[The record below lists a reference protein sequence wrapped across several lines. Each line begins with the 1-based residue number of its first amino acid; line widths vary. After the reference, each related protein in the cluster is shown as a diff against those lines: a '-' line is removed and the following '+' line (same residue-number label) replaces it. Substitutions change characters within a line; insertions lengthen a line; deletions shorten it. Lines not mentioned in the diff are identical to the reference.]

1 MSQSP
6 ITTSPANSNETPI
19 SSSPV
24 IDATPITTI
33 HPSFDSAL
41 NSKPKKTTTKRAV
54 TSETSK
60 SKKKSKASSLS
71 VSKKG
76 SKAKGS
82 RSKSKSIHTMQELY
96 VDDVAKKNVEPHV
109 EASNED
115 RSEENVVAEGNP
127 NNVTETLEIQKG
139 LTIEKPVASEAVGEI
154 VQDSPD
160 AEESLNDKDV
170 EEALNSLKDT
180 VPKPNVAPD
189 VTTSLAQEGPT
200 PDIVGDAVNAQDQV
214 NDEPVSEKLVGVPT
228 NGENPISQNEDNQHD
243 DEEPADDRNQ
253 PATDNDVS
261 VNDDVVDVDEMT
273 DLDLTVNEV
282 VGGSIARRLRNRKG
296 KEADVVT
303 EVVTK
308 ATPSKKKKMIGPSR
322 KPSKVE
328 IASEKKKKSGKRKQ
342 PEVGDSDYEVEEDVP
357 HIVSNIVSSSKKKSQ
372 KKFRRAAIPEL
383 DVVHDVPNIVST
395 GKKKIGGRIIP
406 QNVPDVPMDNI
417 SFHFIE
423 SAQKWKFVANRR
435 LALERELS
443 DEALE
448 QKEIIALIEKAGLM
462 KTVSGIGDCY
472 EKLVK
477 EFLVN
482 IPEDCD
488 NPLSK
493 EHHKVYVRGKCV
505 MFSPAIINKA
515 LGNKED
521 GYAEMEITNNNICK
535 TITANQVK
543 IWPSRGKVPSV
554 MLSVK
559 YAILNRIGTANWVPT
574 THTSDIATGLARFIY
589 SVGTGTEFNYGAHIF
604 DETVQHAKSWAIRMP
619 IAFPSLICSIIVAQ
633 HPSIL
638 TADDEVSKRESPL
651 DFHPRLFEGT
661 HAADIEITGPSVAA
675 PTGSGSMSR
684 NEMIASLEAACKAL
698 DEKKKSLEQVIMA
711 LRQEEAAERVR
722 MCRLDKKELIKVM
735 VEALRSWSSQMLALI
750 FSGYIPLIDVY
761 FFKLFMFLAVILVL
775 MFFCWA
781 MPWIF

>member
-1 MSQSP
+1 
-6 ITTSPANSNETPI
+6 
-19 SSSPV
+19 
-24 IDATPITTI
+24 
-33 HPSFDSAL
+33 
-41 NSKPKKTTTKRAV
+41 
-54 TSETSK
+54 
-60 SKKKSKASSLS
+60 
-71 VSKKG
+71 
-76 SKAKGS
+76 
-82 RSKSKSIHTMQELY
+82 MQELY
-96 VDDVAKKNVEPHV
+96 LDNVAEKNVESHV
-109 EASNED
+109 EASDNLASDLIAEK
-115 RSEENVVAEGNP
+115 EKGNPNVVA
-127 NNVTETLEIQKG
+127 ETLEIQKG
-139 LTIEKPVASEAVGEI
+139 VTGDNTNVSDTVGEGI

-160 AEESLNDKDV
+160 VEETITDQAV

-180 VPKPNVAPD
+180 IPNPNVAPD
-189 VTTSLAQEGPT
+189 VTTSLAQDEPT
-200 PDIVGDAVNAQDQV
+200 PNIVGNTVNTQEQV
-214 NDEPVSEKLVGVPT
+214 
-228 NGENPISQNEDNQHD
+228 
-243 DEEPADDRNQ
+243 DEEPAADEIVVPQ
-253 PATDNDVS
+253 SEKEPAADEEEDIDIPSTDNAVS
-261 VNDDVVDVDEMT
+261 VDDDVVDVDAMD
-273 DLDLTVNEV
+273 DLDQTVREV
-282 VGGSIARRLRNRKG
+282 AGGSIARRLRNRKG
-296 KEADVVT
+296 KDADVVE

-308 ATPSKKKKMIGPSR
+308 ATPSKKKKIIGPSR

-342 PEVGDSDYEVEEDVP
+342 AEVGDSDYEVEEDVP
-357 HIVSNIVSSSKKKSQ
+357 HIGSNIVSPAKKKSQ
-372 KKFRRAAIPEL
+372 KKFRRAAIPDL
-383 DVVHDVPNIVST
+383 DVVHEVPNIVST
-395 GKKKIGGRIIP
+395 GNKKIGGRIIP

-423 SAQKWKFVANRR
+423 RAQKWKFVANRR

-493 EHHKVYVRGKCV
+493 EHHKVYVRGKSV

-521 GYAEMEITNNNICK
+521 GYAEMEVTNNHVCK

-543 IWPSRGKVPSV
+543 VWPLKGKVPSV

-619 IAFPSLICSIIVAQ
+619 IAFPSLICSIILAQ

-638 TADDEVSKRESPL
+638 SADDEVSKRESPL

-684 NEMIASLEAACKAL
+684 KEMIAFLEAACKGL
-698 DEKKKSLEQVIMA
+698 DEKKKSLEQVIIA
-711 LRQEEAAERVR
+711 LRQEEADEEGENVQVGQEG
-722 MCRLDKKELIKVM
+722 DGQSDGGGTEEL
-735 VEALRSWSSQMLALI
+735 ELSDASAD
-750 FSGYIPLIDVY
+750 F
-761 FFKLFMFLAVILVL
+761 
-775 MFFCWA
+775 
-781 MPWIF
+781 

>member
-6 ITTSPANSNETPI
+6 ITTSSPKSTETPN
-19 SSSPV
+19 SSSP

-33 HPSFDSAL
+33 HPSFASAL
-41 NSKPKKTTTKRAV
+41 NPKPKKTTAKRPS
-54 TSETSK
+54 TFKTPK
-60 SKKKSKASSLS
+60 SKKTKGSSSS
-71 VSKKG
+71 VSKKT
-76 SKAKGS
+76 SKKKGS
-82 RSKSKSIHTMQELY
+82 NSKSKSIHTMQELY
-96 VDDVAKKNVEPHV
+96 LDDVAKKNVESHV
-109 EASNED
+109 GAPDNLASD
-115 RSEENVVAEGNP
+115 LIAEKEKGNP
-127 NNVTETLEIQKG
+127 NVAAETLEIQKG
-139 LTIEKPVASEAVGEI
+139 VTGDNTTVSDTVGEGI

-160 AEESLNDKDV
+160 EEESPNDKDV

-180 VPKPNVAPD
+180 VPKPNVAPV
-189 VTTSLAQEGPT
+189 VTTSLAQEEPT
-200 PDIVGDAVNAQDQV
+200 PEIVGNEVTNEDQASDEHVSDKLANTATNEENA
-214 NDEPVSEKLVGVPT
+214 G
-228 NGENPISQNEDNQHD
+228 SQNEADGPQQD
-243 DEEPADDRNQ
+243 DEEPANEDVGEGNLSGV
-253 PATDNDVS
+253 DNVMS
-261 VNDDVVDVDEMT
+261 ANDDIVDVDAMT
-273 DLDLTVNEV
+273 DLDQTISEV
-282 VGGSIARRLRNRKG
+282 AGGSIARRLRNRKG
-296 KEADVVT
+296 KDADVVE

-342 PEVGDSDYEVEEDVP
+342 AEVGDSDYEVEEDVP
-357 HIVSNIVSSSKKKSQ
+357 HIGSNIVSPAKKKSQ

-505 MFSPAIINKA
+505 MFSPAIINKY

-521 GYAEMEITNNNICK
+521 GYAEMEITNNQVCK

-543 IWPSRGKVPSV
+543 VWPSKGKVPSV

-574 THTSDIATGLARFIY
+574 THTSDIATSLARFIY

-619 IAFPSLICSIIVAQ
+619 IAFPSLICSIILAQ

-684 NEMIASLEAACKAL
+684 KEMIASLEAACKAL

-711 LRQEEAAERVR
+711 LRQEEAAEEGEDVQVGQEGGGQS
-722 MCRLDKKELIKVM
+722 DGGGTEEL
-735 VEALRSWSSQMLALI
+735 ELSDASAD
-750 FSGYIPLIDVY
+750 F
-761 FFKLFMFLAVILVL
+761 
-775 MFFCWA
+775 
-781 MPWIF
+781 

>member
-6 ITTSPANSNETPI
+6 NSATPVNSTEAPH
-19 SSSPV
+19 SSSP

-33 HPSFDSAL
+33 HPSFASAL
-41 NSKPKKTTTKRAV
+41 NPKPKKTTAKRPS
-54 TSETSK
+54 TFKTPK
-60 SKKKSKASSLS
+60 SKKNKSSSSS
-71 VSKKG
+71 VSRKTSKKKG
-76 SKAKGS
+76 SN
-82 RSKSKSIHTMQELY
+82 SKSKSIHTMQELY
-96 VDDVAKKNVEPHV
+96 LDNVGEKNVESHV
-109 EASNED
+109 EASDNLASDLIAEKEKGI
-115 RSEENVVAEGNP
+115 SEIGA
-127 NNVTETLEIQKG
+127 ETLEIQKG
-139 LTIEKPVASEAVGEI
+139 LTVEKPVASEVVGEI

-160 AEESLNDKDV
+160 AEEIITDQAV

-180 VPKPNVAPD
+180 IPNPNVAPD
-189 VTTSLAQEGPT
+189 VTTSLAQDEPT
-200 PDIVGDAVNAQDQV
+200 PDIVGDDVNTQDQAD
-214 NDEPVSEKLVGVPT
+214 DEHISDKLIGT
-228 NGENPISQNEDNQHD
+228 DANGENPVSQNEEDVAQQVDETPVDDNVTAGNTTGI
-243 DEEPADDRNQ
+243 PS
-253 PATDNDVS
+253 TDNDMS
-261 VNDDVVDVDEMT
+261 GDDEIVDVDAMT
-273 DLDLTVNEV
+273 DMDQTISEV
-282 VGGSIARRLRNRKG
+282 AGGSIAKRLRNRKG
-296 KEADVVT
+296 KDVDVVV
-303 EVVTK
+303 EVVAK

-357 HIVSNIVSSSKKKSQ
+357 HIVSNIVSPYKKKSQ
-372 KKFRRAAIPEL
+372 KKFRRAAVPDL

-395 GKKKIGGRIIP
+395 SKKKIGGRIIP

-462 KTVSGIGDCY
+462 KTVSGLGECY

-505 MFSPAIINKA
+505 IFSPAIINKY

-521 GYAEMEITNNNICK
+521 GYAEMEVTNNQVCK

-543 IWPSRGKVPSV
+543 VWPSRGKVPSV

-559 YAILNRIGTANWVPT
+559 YAILNRIGTVNWVPT
-574 THTSDIATGLARFIY
+574 THTSDIATSLARFVY
-589 SVGTGTEFNYGAHIF
+589 SVGTGTVFNYGAHIF
-604 DETVQHAKSWAIRMP
+604 DETVQHAKSWAVRMP
-619 IAFPSLICSIIVAQ
+619 IAYPSLICGIILAQ
-633 HPSIL
+633 HPNIL

-651 DFHPRLFEGT
+651 DFHPRLFEGK
-661 HAADIEITGPSVAA
+661 HAADIEFAGPSVAA
-675 PTGSGSMSR
+675 ATGSGSMSR
-684 NEMIASLEAACKAL
+684 KEMIASLEAACKAL

-711 LRQEEAAERVR
+711 LRQEEAAEEGENVQVGQEGGGQS
-722 MCRLDKKELIKVM
+722 DGGGTEEL
-735 VEALRSWSSQMLALI
+735 ELSDASAD
-750 FSGYIPLIDVY
+750 F
-761 FFKLFMFLAVILVL
+761 
-775 MFFCWA
+775 
-781 MPWIF
+781 

>member
-6 ITTSPANSNETPI
+6 NSATPI
-19 SSSPV
+19 PSTETLDSSPV
-24 IDATPITTI
+24 ITDATPITTI
-33 HPSFDSAL
+33 HPSFSSAL
-41 NSKPKKTTTKRAV
+41 NPKPKKSTANRPSPFKTP
-54 TSETSK
+54 K
-60 SKKKSKASSLS
+60 SKKTKRSSSS
-71 VSKKG
+71 VSKRTSKKKG
-76 SKAKGS
+76 SN
-82 RSKSKSIHTMQELY
+82 SKSKSIHTMQEPY
-96 VDDVAKKNVEPHV
+96 VDEVAEKNVESHV
-109 EASNED
+109 D
-115 RSEENVVAEGNP
+115 GSEKSDSDLNVERDKSKCG
-127 NNVTETLEIQKG
+127 TETLEIQKG
-139 LTIEKPVASEAVGEI
+139 VTGGNTTMTDTVGEGI
-154 VQDSPD
+154 FQDSPD
-160 AEESLNDKDV
+160 AEETTTNQDV

-180 VPKPNVAPD
+180 IPTSNVVPD
-189 VTTSLAQEGPT
+189 VETPLAQDEPT
-200 PDIVGDAVNAQDQV
+200 PDIVGNAGDTEEQV
-214 NDEPVSEKLVGVPT
+214 DKELATDENVVTQTEKEPVA
-228 NGENPISQNEDNQHD
+228 
-243 DEEPADDRNQ
+243 DEEEDTDTPS
-253 PATDNDVS
+253 TDNVVS
-261 VNDDVVDVDEMT
+261 VDDDVVNVDVMD
-273 DLDLTVNEV
+273 DLQQTVSEV
-282 VGGSIARRLRNRKG
+282 AGGSIARRLRNRKG
-296 KEADVVT
+296 KDVDVVA
-303 EVVTK
+303 EVVPK

-328 IASEKKKKSGKRKQ
+328 IASEKKKKKKKSGKRKQ

-357 HIVSNIVSSSKKKSQ
+357 NIVPNIVSSAKKKNQ
-372 KKFRRAAIPEL
+372 KKFRRAAIPDL

-462 KTVSGIGDCY
+462 KTVSGIGECY

-505 MFSPAIINKA
+505 MFSPAIINKY

-521 GYAEMEITNNNICK
+521 GYAEMEVTNNQVCK
-535 TITANQVK
+535 IITANQVK
-543 IWPSRGKVPSV
+543 VWPSRGKVPSV

-574 THTSDIATGLARFIY
+574 THTSDIATSLARFVY
-589 SVGTGTEFNYGAHIF
+589 SVGTGTIFNYGAHIF
-604 DETVQHAKSWAIRMP
+604 EETVQHAKSWAVRMP
-619 IAFPSLICSIIVAQ
+619 IAYPSLICGIILAQ
-633 HPSIL
+633 HPNIL

-651 DFHPRLFEGT
+651 DFHPRLFEGK
-661 HAADIEITGPSVAA
+661 HAADIEIAGPSVAA

-684 NEMIASLEAACKAL
+684 KEMIVSLEASCQAL
-698 DEKKKSLEQVIMA
+698 DEKKKSLEKVIMA
-711 LRQEEAAERVR
+711 LKQEEEAEEGEQVQ
-722 MCRLDKKELIKVM
+722 DDQEGGTAGANDDDGDTEEL
-735 VEALRSWSSQMLALI
+735 ELSDSSAD
-750 FSGYIPLIDVY
+750 F
-761 FFKLFMFLAVILVL
+761 
-775 MFFCWA
+775 
-781 MPWIF
+781 

>member
-82 RSKSKSIHTMQELY
+82 RSKSRSIHTMQELY
-96 VDDVAKKNVEPHV
+96 VDDVAKKNAEPHV

-170 EEALNSLKDT
+170 EEVLNSLKDT
-180 VPKPNVAPD
+180 IPKPKVVPD
-189 VTTSLAQEGPT
+189 VETSLAQEEPT
-200 PDIVGDAVNAQDQV
+200 PDEVGNAVEEENLVPLNHENIVQQD
-214 NDEPVSEKLVGVPT
+214 N
-228 NGENPISQNEDNQHD
+228 
-243 DEEPADDRNQ
+243 EEPADENVADGNTT
-253 PATDNDVS
+253 TDNAMSVDV
-261 VNDDVVDVDEMT
+261 DVVDVDTMA
-273 DLDLTVNEV
+273 DLEQTVSEV
-282 VGGSIARRLRNRKG
+282 ASGNIARRLRNRKG
-296 KEADVVT
+296 KDADMV
-303 EVVTK
+303 EPVVTK

-322 KPSKVE
+322 KASKVE
-328 IASEKKKKSGKRKQ
+328 IASEKKKASGKRKHV
-342 PEVGDSDYEVEEDVP
+342 EVGDSDYEVEEDVP
-357 HIVSNIVSSSKKKSQ
+357 HIVSNIVSPTKKKSR
-372 KKFRRAAIPEL
+372 KKLRRAASVSDH
-383 DVVHDVPNIVST
+383 DVVDDVPNIVST
-395 GKKKIGGRIIP
+395 GKKKVGGKIVP
-406 QNVPDVPMDNI
+406 QNVLDVPMDNI

-443 DEALE
+443 VEALE
-448 QKEIIALIEKAGLM
+448 QKEIIVLIEKAGLM
-462 KTVSGIGDCY
+462 KIVSGIGECY

-477 EFLVN
+477 EFLAN

-505 MFSPAIINKA
+505 HFSPAIINKF

-521 GYAEMEITNNNICK
+521 GYAELEVTNNQVCK

-543 IWPSRGKVPSV
+543 VWPLKGKVPSV

-559 YAILNRIGTANWVPT
+559 YAILNRIGTANWVPI

-589 SVGTGTEFNYGAHIF
+589 SVGTGTMFNYGAHIF
-604 DETVQHAKSWAIRMP
+604 DETVQHGKSWAVRMH
-619 IAFPSLICSIIVAQ
+619 IAYPSLICGIILAQ
-633 HPSIL
+633 HPTIL

-651 DFHPRLFEGT
+651 DFHPKLFEGK
-661 HAADIEITGPSVAA
+661 HAADIEFSGPSSDY
-675 PTGSGSMSR
+675 GSEARGS
-684 NEMIASLEAACKAL
+684 C
-698 DEKKKSLEQVIMA
+698 
-711 LRQEEAAERVR
+711 
-722 MCRLDKKELIKVM
+722 
-735 VEALRSWSSQMLALI
+735 
-750 FSGYIPLIDVY
+750 
-761 FFKLFMFLAVILVL
+761 
-775 MFFCWA
+775 
-781 MPWIF
+781 

>member
-6 ITTSPANSNETPI
+6 NTTSPMKSTESPN
-19 SSSPV
+19 SSPLN
-24 IDATPITTI
+24 ATLITTI
-33 HPSFDSAL
+33 HPSFASAL
-41 NSKPKKTTTKRAV
+41 NQKPKKTTAKRPS
-54 TSETSK
+54 TFKTPK
-60 SKKKSKASSLS
+60 SKKTKSSSSS
-71 VSKKG
+71 VSKKT
-76 SKAKGS
+76 SKKKGS
-82 RSKSKSIHTMQELY
+82 NSKSKSIHTMQELY
-96 VDDVAKKNVEPHV
+96 LDNVAEKNAESHV
-109 EASNED
+109 EASDNLASDLIIEKEKGN
-115 RSEENVVAEGNP
+115 SEIGA
-127 NNVTETLEIQKG
+127 ETLEIQKG
-139 LTIEKPVASEAVGEI
+139 LTVEKHVASEVVGEI

-160 AEESLNDKDV
+160 AEETITDHAV

-180 VPKPNVAPD
+180 TPKPNVAPD
-189 VTTSLAQEGPT
+189 VATSLAQDEPT
-200 PDIVGDAVNAQDQV
+200 PDIVGDVVNTEEQV
-214 NDEPVSEKLVGVPT
+214 DKEPAIDDIVAPQAEKGPVA
-228 NGENPISQNEDNQHD
+228 
-243 DEEPADDRNQ
+243 DEEENTDIPTADN
-253 PATDNDVS
+253 VMS
-261 VNDDVVDVDEMT
+261 GDDDIVDVDAMT
-273 DLDLTVNEV
+273 DLDQTISEV
-282 VGGSIARRLRNRKG
+282 AGGSIARRLRNRKW
-296 KEADVVT
+296 KDADVVE

-308 ATPSKKKKMIGPSR
+308 AIPSKKKKMIGPSR

-342 PEVGDSDYEVEEDVP
+342 AEVGNSNYEVEEDVP
-357 HIVSNIVSSSKKKSQ
+357 HSVSNIVSPAKKKSQ

-395 GKKKIGGRIIP
+395 GKKKIGGKIIP

-521 GYAEMEITNNNICK
+521 GYAEMEITNNNVCK

-559 YAILNRIGTANWVPT
+559 YAILNRIGTENWVPT
-574 THTSDIATGLARFIY
+574 THTSDIAAGLARFIY

-604 DETVQHAKSWAIRMP
+604 DETVQHAKSWAIRIP
-619 IAFPSLICSIIVAQ
+619 IAFPSLTCSIILAQ

-684 NEMIASLEAACKAL
+684 KEMIASLEAACKAL

-711 LRQEEAAERVR
+711 LRQEEAAEEGENVQ
-722 MCRLDKKELIKVM
+722 V
-735 VEALRSWSSQMLALI
+735 
-750 FSGYIPLIDVY
+750 
-761 FFKLFMFLAVILVL
+761 
-775 MFFCWA
+775 
-781 MPWIF
+781 

>member
-6 ITTSPANSNETPI
+6 ITTSSPKSTETLN
-19 SSSPV
+19 SSSP

-33 HPSFDSAL
+33 HPSFASAL
-41 NSKPKKTTTKRAV
+41 NPKPKKTTAKRPS
-54 TSETSK
+54 TFKTPK
-60 SKKKSKASSLS
+60 SKKTKGCSSS
-71 VSKKG
+71 VSKKTL
-76 SKAKGS
+76 KKKGS
-82 RSKSKSIHTMQELY
+82 NSKSKSIHTMQELY
-96 VDDVAKKNVEPHV
+96 LDNVAEKNVESHV
-109 EASNED
+109 EAPDNLASDLIAEKEKGNP
-115 RSEENVVAEGNP
+115 NVVA
-127 NNVTETLEIQKG
+127 ETLEIQKG
-139 LTIEKPVASEAVGEI
+139 VTGDNTTASDTVGEGI

-160 AEESLNDKDV
+160 VEETATDQGV

-180 VPKPNVAPD
+180 IPNPNAAPD
-189 VTTSLAQEGPT
+189 VTTSLAQDEPT
-200 PDIVGDAVNAQDQV
+200 PDIVGNTVNTQEQV
-214 NDEPVSEKLVGVPT
+214 
-228 NGENPISQNEDNQHD
+228 
-243 DEEPADDRNQ
+243 DEEPAADEIVVPQ
-253 PATDNDVS
+253 SEKEPAADEEEDIDIPSTDNAVS
-261 VNDDVVDVDEMT
+261 VDDDVVDVDAM
-273 DLDLTVNEV
+273 DHLDQTVREV
-282 VGGSIARRLRNRKG
+282 AGGSIARRLSNRKG
-296 KEADVVT
+296 KDADVVE

-342 PEVGDSDYEVEEDVP
+342 AEVGDSDYEVEEDVP
-357 HIVSNIVSSSKKKSQ
+357 HIGSNIVSPAKKKSR

-543 IWPSRGKVPSV
+543 IWPSKGKVPSV

-619 IAFPSLICSIIVAQ
+619 IAFPSLICSIILAQ

-651 DFHPRLFEGT
+651 DFQPRLFEGT

-675 PTGSGSMSR
+675 PAGSGSMSR
-684 NEMIASLEAACKAL
+684 KEMIASLEAACKAL

-711 LRQEEAAERVR
+711 LRQEEAAEEGENVQVGQEGGGQ
-722 MCRLDKKELIKVM
+722 CN
-735 VEALRSWSSQMLALI
+735 
-750 FSGYIPLIDVY
+750 IPNS
-761 FFKLFMFLAVILVL
+761 KL
-775 MFFCWA
+775 
-781 MPWIF
+781 PN

>member
-6 ITTSPANSNETPI
+6 NTISPMNSTDSPN
-19 SSSPV
+19 SSP
-24 IDATPITTI
+24 INATPITTV
-33 HPSFDSAL
+33 HPSFASAL
-41 NSKPKKTTTKRAV
+41 NPKPKKTTAKR
-54 TSETSK
+54 TSTSKVPK
-60 SKKKSKASSLS
+60 SKKKSKTSSSS
-71 VSKKG
+71 VSKK
-76 SKAKGS
+76 STKAKS
-82 RSKSKSIHTMQELY
+82 SKSKPIHTMQELY
-96 VDDVAKKNVEPHV
+96 VDDLTKGNAESNV
-109 EASNED
+109 EASNND
-115 RSEENVVAEGNP
+115 ASDLNVKEGNSDF
-127 NNVTETLEIQKG
+127 VVETLENQKG
-139 LTIEKPVASEAVGEI
+139 VTGDNTVVTEAVGGGI

-160 AEESLNDKDV
+160 AEETMNNQVV
-170 EEALNSLKDT
+170 EEVLNSLKDT
-180 VPKPNVAPD
+180 IPTSNVVPD
-189 VTTSLAQEGPT
+189 VEISLAQDEPT
-200 PDIVGDAVNAQDQV
+200 PDIVGNAVNTAEQV
-214 NDEPVSEKLVGVPT
+214 DEG
-228 NGENPISQNEDNQHD
+228 
-243 DEEPADDRNQ
+243 
-253 PATDNDVS
+253 PATDEIVVPQTEKEPVADEEEDTDILSTDNAMS
-261 VNDDVVDVDEMT
+261 VDDDVVDVDAME
-273 DLDLTVNEV
+273 DLEQTVSEV
-282 VGGSIARRLRNRKG
+282 ASGSIARRLRNRKG
-296 KEADVVT
+296 KAADVVT
-303 EVVTK
+303 EVVPK

-328 IASEKKKKSGKRKQ
+328 IAIEKKKKGGKRKQ
-342 PEVGDSDYEVEEDVP
+342 AEVGDSDYEVEEDVP
-357 HIVSNIVSSSKKKSQ
+357 HIVSNIVSPSKKKSQ
-372 KKFRRAAIPEL
+372 KKFRRAAIPDL

-395 GKKKIGGRIIP
+395 GKKKIGGKIIP

-505 MFSPAIINKA
+505 MFSPAIINKT

-619 IAFPSLICSIIVAQ
+619 IAFPSLICSIILAQ

-684 NEMIASLEAACKAL
+684 KEMIASLEAACKAL

-711 LRQEEAAERVR
+711 LRQEEAAEEGENVQVGQEGG
-722 MCRLDKKELIKVM
+722 DQSDGGGTEEL
-735 VEALRSWSSQMLALI
+735 ELSDASAD
-750 FSGYIPLIDVY
+750 F
-761 FFKLFMFLAVILVL
+761 
-775 MFFCWA
+775 
-781 MPWIF
+781 

>member
-6 ITTSPANSNETPI
+6 ITTSPTNSTETP
-19 SSSPV
+19 

-33 HPSFDSAL
+33 HPTFDSTL
-41 NSKPKKTTTKRAV
+41 NSEPKKTSTKKAATSKTT
-54 TSETSK
+54 K
-60 SKKKSKASSLS
+60 SKKKSKTSSLS

-76 SKAKGS
+76 SKAKS
-82 RSKSKSIHTMQELY
+82 SKPKSIHTMQELY
-96 VDDVAKKNVEPHV
+96 VDEIGKKNDESHV
-109 EASNED
+109 GASVNLESGSLMEKEKED
-115 RSEENVVAEGNP
+115 SEIGAK
-127 NNVTETLEIQKG
+127 TLEIPKG
-139 LTIEKPVASEAVGEI
+139 LTVEKPVTSEAAGEI

-160 AEESLNDKDV
+160 VEESLSNKEM

-180 VPKPNVAPD
+180 VPKPNVVPD
-189 VTTSLAQEGPT
+189 VETPLAQAEPT
-200 PDIVGDAVNAQDQV
+200 PNIVGNSDVNNEDQGKDANVTDKVTNTTT
-214 NDEPVSEKLVGVPT
+214 DE
-228 NGENPISQNEDNQHD
+228 ENSRSQNEEGGSQQDGDEPTNENVD
-243 DEEPADDRNQ
+243 DGDTMG
-253 PATDNDVS
+253 TDNTMS
-261 VNDDVVDVDEMT
+261 VNDNVVNVEEMA
-273 DLDLTVNEV
+273 DLDLTVREV
-282 VGGSIARRLRNRKG
+282 AGGSIARRLRNRKG
-296 KEADVVT
+296 KEADAVV
-303 EVVTK
+303 EVVAK
-308 ATPSKKKKMIGPSR
+308 ATPSKKKKMIRPSR

-357 HIVSNIVSSSKKKSQ
+357 HIVPNTVSSAKKKSQ
-372 KKFRRAAIPEL
+372 KNFRRAAIPEP
-383 DVVHDVPNIVST
+383 DVVHDVPNIVSA

-462 KTVSGIGDCY
+462 KTVSGIGNCY

-505 MFSPAIINKA
+505 MFSPAIINKF
-515 LGNKED
+515 LGNKESD
-521 GYAEMEITNNNICK
+521 YAEMEITNNNICK

-589 SVGTGTEFNYGAHIF
+589 SVGTSTEFNYEAHIF
-604 DETVQHAKSWAIRMP
+604 DETVQHAKSWTIRMP
-619 IAFPSLICSIIVAQ
+619 IAFPSLICSIILAQ

-661 HAADIEITGPSVAA
+661 HAADIEVTGPSAAA
-675 PTGSGSMSR
+675 PIGSGSMSR
-684 NEMIASLEAACKAL
+684 KEMIASLESACKAL

-711 LRQEEAAERVR
+711 LKQEEAAEEGENVQVG
-722 MCRLDKKELIKVM
+722 LEGGDESEDGGIEELELSDDI
-735 VEALRSWSSQMLALI
+735 SPD
-750 FSGYIPLIDVY
+750 F
-761 FFKLFMFLAVILVL
+761 
-775 MFFCWA
+775 
-781 MPWIF
+781 

>member
-6 ITTSPANSNETPI
+6 ITTSPTNFTETPI
-19 SSSPV
+19 ASPI

-33 HPSFDSAL
+33 HPSFDSAI
-41 NSKPKKTTTKRAV
+41 NPKPKKTTTKR
-54 TSETSK
+54 TSTSTTSK
-60 SKKKSKASSLS
+60 SKKKSKAPSTS
-71 VSKKG
+71 VSKKS
-76 SKAKGS
+76 SKAKRS

-96 VDDVAKKNVEPHV
+96 VDDVTKGNAESNV
-109 EASNED
+109 EASNND
-115 RSEENVVAEGNP
+115 KSDLNAVAEGNP
-127 NNVTETLEIQKG
+127 DVTAETLEIPKG
-139 LTIEKPVASEAVGEI
+139 QTEEKPVASEAVGEI

-160 AEESLNDKDV
+160 V
-170 EEALNSLKDT
+170 EKTLTDQAVENVLNSLKDT
-180 VPKPNVAPD
+180 IPKPNVTPD
-189 VTTSLAQEGPT
+189 VDTSLAQENPT
-200 PDIVGDAVNAQDQV
+200 LDIVGDVV
-214 NDEPVSEKLVGVPT
+214 NDEDQGD
-228 NGENPISQNEDNQHD
+228 GENVTDKLANTATNEENSGSQNKEDGSQQ
-243 DEEPADDRNQ
+243 DEEEHANENVNDENTL
-253 PATDNDVS
+253 ATDNAMS
-261 VNDDVVDVDEMT
+261 VDDDVVDVDAMD
-273 DLDLTVNEV
+273 DLQQTVSEV
-282 VGGSIARRLRNRKG
+282 AGGSIARRLRNRKG
-296 KEADVVT
+296 KDADVVA
-303 EVVTK
+303 EVVAK
-308 ATPSKKKKMIGPSR
+308 ETPSKKKKMIGPSR

-357 HIVSNIVSSSKKKSQ
+357 HIVPNIVSSAKKTSQ
-372 KKFRRAAIPEL
+372 KKFRRAAIPDL

-443 DEALE
+443 AEALE

-462 KTVSGIGDCY
+462 KTVTGIGECY

-505 MFSPAIINKA
+505 HFSPAIINKF

-521 GYAEMEITNNNICK
+521 GYAELEVTNNQVCK

-543 IWPSRGKVPSV
+543 VWPMKGKVPSV

-589 SVGTGTEFNYGAHIF
+589 SVGTSTEFNYGAHIF

-619 IAFPSLICSIIVAQ
+619 IAFPSLICSIILAQ
-633 HPSIL
+633 HPAIL

-675 PTGSGSMSR
+675 PTGLGSMSR
-684 NEMIASLEAACKAL
+684 KEMIASLEAACKAL

-711 LRQEEAAERVR
+711 LKQEEAAEEGENVQVGQEGG
-722 MCRLDKKELIKVM
+722 DQSEDGGTEEL
-735 VEALRSWSSQMLALI
+735 E
-750 FSGYIPLIDVY
+750 FSEDISPD
-761 FFKLFMFLAVILVL
+761 F
-775 MFFCWA
+775 
-781 MPWIF
+781 